1 MSVNKEILR
10 LTVPNVIS
18 NISVPLL
25 GMVDVAIAG
34 RIGGDM
40 MIGALAIGTTI
51 FNFIYWNCAFLRMGT
66 SGLTAQAF
74 GAGNRMEC
82 NALLVRA
89 LAVAMILSGLLLIF
103 QKPLS
108 EGALYL
114 MGGSAEVSGMACDYV
129 MVRIWAVPA
138 AISIFA
144 LQGWFIGMQDSKTPM
159 WVSIFANVLNVTFS
173 VLFAIVLDMGIA
185 GIAWGTVVSQY
196 LSLGLALLIYRIK
209 YYDAGCPLE
218 VRRSLRWSKMMRFF
232 QVNRDVFLRTFC
244 VVVAYTLF
252 TKMSAYYGDVVLATN
267 SLLMQMFTLF
277 SYMIDGVAYAAEAIS
292 GRCIGERNYVK
303 LRRSSNAFMV
313 WGGVI
318 AVVYVAIYC
327 VAWQSILGL
336 FSPSEDVMAC
346 AGQYI
351 GWIIA
356 VPLVCFVPFMIDG
369 IMLGAT
375 RTAPLRNTVAISLG
389 IQILLLLL
397 LKDKVGN
404 MSVWISFLA
413 FLFMRGMLLVP
424 ELRKLMKEG

>member
-1 MSVNKEILR
+1 
-10 LTVPNVIS
+10 
-18 NISVPLL
+18 
-25 GMVDVAIAG
+25 
-34 RIGGDM
+34 
-40 MIGALAIGTTI
+40 
-51 FNFIYWNCAFLRMGT
+51 
-66 SGLTAQAF
+66 
-74 GAGNRMEC
+74 
-82 NALLVRA
+82 
-89 LAVAMILSGLLLIF
+89 
-103 QKPLS
+103 
-108 EGALYL
+108 
-114 MGGSAEVSGMACDYV
+114 
-129 MVRIWAVPA
+129 
-138 AISIFA
+138 
-144 LQGWFIGMQDSKTPM
+144 
-159 WVSIFANVLNVTFS
+159 
-173 VLFAIVLDMGIA
+173 
-185 GIAWGTVVSQY
+185 
-196 LSLGLALLIYRIK
+196 
-209 YYDAGCPLE
+209 
-218 VRRSLRWSKMMRFF
+218 
-232 QVNRDVFLRTFC
+232 
-244 VVVAYTLF
+244 
-252 TKMSAYYGDVVLATN
+252 MSAYYGDVVLATN